1 MSRLSKCIFE
11 WSSEDLQRLRDAKR
25 SELLAKNVPVRDD
38 SDVLRYL
45 SKRELALH
53 CRRQTR
59 GVEETTRLISELIEA
74 FTGDQGLDTMGF
86 PLLHKEKIFN
96 EWESQKRHVV
106 CIQDPSHYSLYTET
120 GTLKKGSEIL
130 PTLRCARGS
139 TSLESFHL
147 HLARFIPGS
156 TASDV
161 LFQAY
166 LLDGIVRWNEDRARQ
181 TVKEYMPG
189 PSSYSGILRHAAN
202 DISHKVLHKKIIP
215 EYQPPRKYT
224 GELIGVEYLYDQTGR
239 ALQEFSLD
247 PDSSDSDQVE
257 TQLDAIDD
265 QIDKGFEKV
274 EVEDMTVPLVDVEH
288 LSDSNRPQTR
298 APRESKIYGPSPST
312 SASTSSSITDDSSK
326 GTNSSLDP
334 NDVSFISFI

>member
-1 MSRLSKCIFE
+1 LAGLSANTAAWATNVGNEDGQVLISVITAGEGHGVKPMVNGLISRYANAGLSPPKVLYVDRDCCGESTIHKMFSAWPDLQVRLDIWHFMRRFSSCCTTDSHQLYGIFMSRLSKCIFE

-147 HLARFIPGS
+147 HLARFIPG
-156 TASDV
+156 
-161 LFQAY
+161 
-166 LLDGIVRWNEDRARQ
+166 
-181 TVKEYMPG
+181 K
-189 PSSYSGILRHAAN
+189 
-202 DISHKVLHKKIIP
+202 
-215 EYQPPRKYT
+215 
-224 GELIGVEYLYDQTGR
+224 
-239 ALQEFSLD
+239 
-247 PDSSDSDQVE
+247 
-257 TQLDAIDD
+257 
-265 QIDKGFEKV
+265 
-274 EVEDMTVPLVDVEH
+274 
-288 LSDSNRPQTR
+288 
-298 APRESKIYGPSPST
+298 
-312 SASTSSSITDDSSK
+312 
-326 GTNSSLDP
+326 
-334 NDVSFISFI
+334 